1 MSMVIN
7 YCGYLQGTMLAKNTR
22 KAQATALRLKI
33 VTAELL
39 EQPGY
44 HAMTIDEIC
53 ERSGLAK
60 GTFYL
65 HFDSKRAVTLAI
77 LEEFVELQ
85 SRLAPP
91 IAENRHLLE
100 NIRAVVTWISDFFRE
115 NTGLQRAL
123 MQLADTIPEVAELWQ
138 RHTRFLAER
147 VMKVVQ
153 TELETDEVGDDLMF
167 FTVYLLGNMLDQLL
181 YAVCA
186 VRRQAHLEQVA
197 STPEHIAETVSLL
210 WYRALCMD
218 DPPEHLLSTAATLL
232 NLSRR
237 KKATGNGSH

>member
-1 MSMVIN
+1 MVVN
-7 YCGYLQGTMLAKNTR
+7 YRGYLQGKMLAKSTR
-22 KAQATALRLKI
+22 KTEATALRLKI
-33 VTAELL
+33 AAIELL

-44 HAMTIDEIC
+44 YAMTIDEIC

-65 HFDSKRAVTLAI
+65 HFESKQAVTLAV

-85 SRLAPP
+85 SRLAPTLD
-91 IAENRHLLE
+91 ESRYLLE
-100 NIRAVVTWISDFFRE
+100 NIRAIVTWISDFFRE
-115 NTGLQRAL
+115 NTALQRAL

-138 RHTRFLAER
+138 RHTRSLAER
-147 VMKVVQ
+147 VIQVIE
-153 TELETDEVGDDLMF
+153 TELDTDNVEDDLMF

-197 STPEHIAETVSLL
+197 GSPGHVAEMVSLL
-210 WYRALCMD
+210 WYRALCIEN
-218 DPPEHLLSTAATLL
+218 PPEHLLSTTAPLL
-232 NLSRR
+232 SLSHRR
-237 KKATGNGSH
+237 KGS